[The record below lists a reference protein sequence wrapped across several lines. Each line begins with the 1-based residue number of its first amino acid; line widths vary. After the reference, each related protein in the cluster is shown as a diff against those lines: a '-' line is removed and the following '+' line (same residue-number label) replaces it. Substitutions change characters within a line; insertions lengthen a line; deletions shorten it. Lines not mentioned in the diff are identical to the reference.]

1 MRDLEQ
7 RIRRRLAEIDAA
19 GLRRNLRP
27 PAGVDLSSNDYLGLA
42 THPVLKQRMA
52 QAVMEDGCGSTASRL
67 LRGHRESFSSL
78 ERRFAVFKG
87 TEAALYFSSGYLAN
101 LGVLTALL
109 EEGDVVFSD
118 ELNHASLIDGLR
130 LSPARR
136 VIVPH
141 CDVDGL
147 RKLLAAE
154 ENTGR
159 KLVVTESLFSM
170 DGDEAPLA
178 EYAALCRETGAA
190 LIVDEA
196 HAVGVY
202 GAHGSGLIEE
212 AGIADAVFVSV
223 NTAGKALGVGGA
235 FAAGSSVA
243 MDYLVQR
250 ARPFIFSTAP
260 PPAMASALE
269 GALEVVAGEPQR
281 RAKLLENAAFLR
293 QRLLDLGLRVPPGRS
308 QIIPVMIGEN
318 EKAVAVAAAL
328 GEQGFDVRAIRPPS
342 VPPGTARLRVSV
354 NASLDQT
361 TLERFAAAL
370 AKAVASITPCS
381 VASS

>member
-1 MRDLEQ
+1 MPDPEQ
-7 RIRRRLAEIDAA
+7 RIRRRLAELDAA

-78 ERRFAVFKG
+78 ERRFAAFKG

-101 LGVLTALL
+101 LSVLTAFL

-130 LSPARR
+130 LSPAHRE
-136 VIVPH
+136 IFPH
-141 CDVDGL
+141 CDLDALG
-147 RKLLAAE
+147 KLLAGE
-154 ENTGR
+154 ESTGR
-159 KLVVTESLFSM
+159 KFVVTESLFSM
-170 DGDEAPLA
+170 DGDEAPLS
-178 EYAALCRETGAA
+178 EYAALCQEAGAA

-202 GAHGSGLIEE
+202 GARGSGLIEE
-212 AGIADAVFVSV
+212 VGIAGAVFVSV
-223 NTAGKALGVGGA
+223 NTVGKALGVGGA

-260 PPAMASALE
+260 PPAMAAALE
-269 GALEVVAGEPQR
+269 AALDLVASEPQR
-281 RAKLLENAAFLR
+281 RTKLLENAAFLR
-293 QRLLDLGLRVPPGRS
+293 QRLRQLDLRVPPGRS

-328 GEQGFDVRAIRPPS
+328 TEQGFDARAIRPPS
-342 VPPGTARLRVSV
+342 VQPGTARLRVSV
-354 NASLDQT
+354 NAALDRAV
-361 TLERFAAAL
+361 LERFAALL
-370 AKAVASITPCS
+370 AKAVTSITPCS